1 MQLYIGKTF
10 SSVAKIISVVVMF
23 SILHMYYNNHVT
35 LPVTNIH
42 WKLPAGDRIC
52 ICFANYKALDNED
65 IGWKNYHKYNKS
77 FLCYTSWGIM
87 SNCY

>member
-1 MQLYIGKTF
+1 M
-10 SSVAKIISVVVMF
+10 
-23 SILHMYYNNHVT
+23 YNNHVT

-65 IGWKNYHKYNKS
+65 IGWKNYHEYNKS
-77 FLCYTSWGIM
+77 FLCYTYIM
-87 SNCY
+87 GDHVQLLLIHVLLYKSY

>member
-1 MQLYIGKTF
+1 M
-10 SSVAKIISVVVMF
+10 
-23 SILHMYYNNHVT
+23 YNNHVT

-65 IGWKNYHKYNKS
+65 IGWQNYHSIKKVS
-77 FLCYTSWGIM
+77 FVTHHGGSCPTAI
-87 SNCY
+87 NTCITI

>member
-1 MQLYIGKTF
+1 M
-10 SSVAKIISVVVMF
+10 AKIISVVVMF

-65 IGWKNYHKYNKS
+65 IGWQNYHKYNKS
-77 FLCYTSWGIM
+77 FLCHTSWGIM